1 MLAEESG
8 GGVLC
13 ISPLKQLMQEQ
24 VHKPRE
30 SANVE
35 VDSAIKAGIKAVY
48 INEDSIKANP
58 NIWKEVEDAQYQLVY
73 VCPESWLK
81 EDSYFWNHLSRRPNK
96 FMSSLIAVAI
106 DEAHCIWAYW
116 WFRVDYRAI
125 GRMRDCMPGI
135 PFMALSATLPP
146 NVRSYVSKSLRL
158 ENALYIIESV
168 RRSNIRIIV
177 SKITSLYNYS
187 PLKTLIPEDLMTSES
202 IPITM
207 IFVDS
212 RNQTKDIAIYL
223 RQLLHE
229 PLRKNGK
236 TTIRAYGAFLDQKVR
251 DIYVSDLR
259 AGITRILVCTDACG
273 MGLDLDNI
281 GRVVQWDVNSALVL
295 ISLYQ
300 RFGRAGRDP
309 T

>member
-1 MLAEESG
+1 
-8 GGVLC
+8 
-13 ISPLKQLMQEQ
+13 
-24 VHKPRE
+24 
-30 SANVE
+30 
-35 VDSAIKAGIKAVY
+35 
-48 INEDSIKANP
+48 
-58 NIWKEVEDAQYQLVY
+58 
-73 VCPESWLK
+73 
-81 EDSYFWNHLSRRPNK
+81 
-96 FMSSLIAVAI
+96 
-106 DEAHCIWAYW
+106 
-116 WFRVDYRAI
+116 
-125 GRMRDCMPGI
+125 
-135 PFMALSATLPP
+135 
-146 NVRSYVSKSLRL
+146 
-158 ENALYIIESV
+158 
-168 RRSNIRIIV
+168 
-177 SKITSLYNYS
+177 
-187 PLKTLIPEDLMTSES
+187 MTSES

>member
-1 MLAEESG
+1 MVKAYAIKGSLCLRKSG

-58 NIWKEVEDAQYQLVY
+58 NIWKKVEDAQYQLVY

-125 GRMRDCMPGI
+125 GRCDCMPGI
-135 PFMALSATLPP
+135 PFRLYLLRSRQTSAPTSQS
-146 NVRSYVSKSLRL
+146 RCDWKTHSTSLRVF
-158 ENALYIIESV
+158 AGATYASSF
-168 RRSNIRIIV
+168 R
-177 SKITSLYNYS
+177 K
-187 PLKTLIPEDLMTSES
+187 
-202 IPITM
+202 
-207 IFVDS
+207 
-212 RNQTKDIAIYL
+212 
-223 RQLLHE
+223 LLHY
-229 PLRKNGK
+229 
-236 TTIRAYGAFLDQKVR
+236 TTIRR
-251 DIYVSDLR
+251 
-259 AGITRILVCTDACG
+259 
-273 MGLDLDNI
+273 
-281 GRVVQWDVNSALVL
+281 
-295 ISLYQ
+295 
-300 RFGRAGRDP
+300 
-309 T
+309 